1 MSISVGV
8 YEAKTQFTKLL
19 QAVEAGETVTIT
31 RHGKPVAEL
40 AAIRPHGLGRR
51 DPGEVFAKI
60 RELRKQ
66 VTPISQDDV
75 RASVEEGRR

>member
-8 YEAKTQFTKLL
+8 YDAKTRFTKLL

-40 AAIRPHGLGRR
+40 TAVRPHGLGRR
-51 DPGEVFAKI
+51 DPQEVFAAIDKI
-60 RELRKQ
+60 RSRSKPATAEEIREW
-66 VTPISQDDV
+66 ID
-75 RASVEEGRR
+75 EGRP

>member
-8 YEAKTQFTKLL
+8 YDAKTQFTKLL

-40 AAIRPHGLGRR
+40 TGVRAHGLGRR
-51 DPGEVFAKI
+51 DPVEVFAAI
-60 RELRKQ
+60 RERSKDANPATQ
-66 VTPISQDDV
+66 EEI
-75 RASVEEGRR
+75 REWINEGRP